1 MTLIDSGHYMERI
14 SVKKTARDNVGL
26 QIKQAFHSSPLK
38 LTDNNGGKKDL
49 KSLESDRDSRDG
61 DVTQQSYSICLLSL
75 MIWESFPTGHFPQT
89 ILTWKTNNSIAVT
102 PSFSL

>member
-49 KSLESDRDSRDG
+49 KSLESD
-61 DVTQQSYSICLLSL
+61 
-75 MIWESFPTGHFPQT
+75 
-89 ILTWKTNNSIAVT
+89 
-102 PSFSL
+102 